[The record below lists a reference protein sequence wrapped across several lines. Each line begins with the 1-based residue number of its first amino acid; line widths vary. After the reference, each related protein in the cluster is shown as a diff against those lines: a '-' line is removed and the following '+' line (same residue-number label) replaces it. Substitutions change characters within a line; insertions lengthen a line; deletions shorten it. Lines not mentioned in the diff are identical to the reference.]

1 MMLQLSLSHPAVSA
15 LATALFETD
24 DEQMPTKK
32 ILTQTAQ
39 QLRAAAQALD
49 QIALRLGTADAILID
64 HEPEFYLDDLP
75 DTIAIELERSG
86 FGRILSE
93 EEAHEVEIDE
103 IRTALVHP
111 VLQ

>member
-1 MMLQLSLSHPAVSA
+1 MIQLSLSHPAVSA

-24 DEQMPTKK
+24 DEQVSTKDVLAK
-32 ILTQTAQ
+32 TAQ
-39 QLRAAAQALD
+39 QLRAAAQALE
-49 QIALRLGTADAILID
+49 QVALRLGTAKALLLD

-75 DTIAIELERSG
+75 NTVAIDLERNG

-93 EEAHEVEIDE
+93 EEAHEIEIDE
-103 IRTALVHP
+103 IRTALAHP